1 MLKCCSYLLHQNS
14 RLAVS
19 CWSRSQSL
27 QSTPAAAQASQ
38 VNPAQVNVS
47 LMLAL
52 VPPAALHQVIKIE
65 VHCKHKCHSHSFS
78 AKRRSTDSSILSVVH
93 NMMESDAEQRRVSDA
108 RFAELIDLMREQ
120 TKADAEERAAAN
132 ARDRELQSF
141 QTRWMDS
148 LLSIAARMAPRQE
161 DQ

>member
-1 MLKCCSYLLHQNS
+1 
-14 RLAVS
+14 
-19 CWSRSQSL
+19 
-27 QSTPAAAQASQ
+27 
-38 VNPAQVNVS
+38 
-47 LMLAL
+47 
-52 VPPAALHQVIKIE
+52 
-65 VHCKHKCHSHSFS
+65 
-78 AKRRSTDSSILSVVH
+78 
-93 NMMESDAEQRRVSDA
+93 MMESDGEQRRASDA
-108 RFAELIDLMREQ
+108 RFVELVDLMREQ

>member
-1 MLKCCSYLLHQNS
+1 
-14 RLAVS
+14 
-19 CWSRSQSL
+19 
-27 QSTPAAAQASQ
+27 
-38 VNPAQVNVS
+38 
-47 LMLAL
+47 
-52 VPPAALHQVIKIE
+52 
-65 VHCKHKCHSHSFS
+65 
-78 AKRRSTDSSILSVVH
+78 
-93 NMMESDAEQRRVSDA
+93 MMESDAEQRRVSDA
-108 RFAELIDLMREQ
+108 RFVELIDLMREQ